1 MKDDD
6 IYEMT
11 GVYGNDPMHR
21 SHALATQASIIFCLL
36 PFVPRILDDQQAK
49 MREICDKHF
58 PDNWVIPI
66 YGGQLAD
73 LLAYWESWPA
83 AKKALENNIVLSR
96 VEQLATMTLD
106 GLKTNNKKLGKYII
120 EGQL

>member
-11 GVYGNDPMHR
+11 NVYGNDPNHR
-21 SHALATQASIIFCLL
+21 SMALSTQASIVFCLL
-36 PFVPRILDDQQAK
+36 PFVPRILDDHEPK

-66 YGGQLAD
+66 YGGQLVD
-73 LLAYWESWPA
+73 LTCYWQSFPA
-83 AKKALENNIVLSR
+83 AIKAMRNNIVPEK
-96 VEQLATMTLD
+96 VEYLAKNCHE
-106 GLKTNNKKLGKYII
+106 GLKSNSKRLN
-120 EGQL
+120 